1 MAMIKNIIFDLGNVI
16 VNYNQEK
23 IIKQFTQ
30 NKDEHDYIIEQI
42 FKAPEWQMMDLGMI
56 TNQEAANIINQR
68 NNFLYKDLTDEFL
81 NNWYKVQIINR
92 DVVGLAKKLYE
103 KGYKLYVLS
112 NMANLTFE
120 FFKNDEFFKMCD
132 GIIIS
137 AHEHIKKPD
146 RKVFEILM
154 NRYNLKSQECI
165 FIDDD
170 DTGRSCNTANEM
182 GILGRRVLPNNVEDI
197 EKMLNENNIKV

>member
-1 MAMIKNIIFDLGNVI
+1 MIKNIIFDLGNVI
-16 VNYNQEK
+16 INYNQEK
-23 IIKQFTQ
+23 IIKSFTL

-42 FKAPEWQMMDLGMI
+42 FKSPEWHMMDLGTI

-68 NNFLYKDLTDEFL
+68 NSFKYEDLTNEFL
-81 NNWYKVQIINR
+81 NNWYKVQIVNK
-92 DVVGLAKKLYE
+92 DVVELAKKLYE

-112 NMANLTFE
+112 NMANLTYE
-120 FFKNDEFFKMCD
+120 FFKNEEFFQLCD

-146 RKVFEILM
+146 KKIFEVLM
-154 NRYNLKSQECI
+154 SRYKLKPQECI

-170 DTGRSCNTANEM
+170 DTGRSYNTANEM
-182 GILGRRVLPNNVEDI
+182 GILGRRVVPNNAQDI
-197 EKMLNENNIKV
+197 EKMLEENDII

>member
-1 MAMIKNIIFDLGNVI
+1 MIKNIIFDLGNVI
-16 VNYNQEK
+16 INYNQEK
-23 IIKQFTQ
+23 IIKHFTQ
-30 NKDEHDYIIEQI
+30 NKDEHDYIIVQI
-42 FKAPEWQMMDLGMI
+42 FRAPEWQMMDLGTL

-68 NNFLYKDLTDEFL
+68 NNFRYEDLTDEFL
-81 NNWYKVQIINR
+81 NNWYKVQNINR
-92 DVVGLAKKLYE
+92 DVVEFAKKLYE
-103 KGYKLYVLS
+103 KGYKSYVLS
-112 NMANLTFE
+112 NMANSTFE

-154 NRYNLKSQECI
+154 SRYNLKPHECI

-170 DTGRSCNTANEM
+170 DTGRSYNTANEM
-182 GILGRRVLPNNVEDI
+182 EILGRRVLPNNVQDI
-197 EKMLNENNIKV
+197 EKMLNENNIII

>member
-1 MAMIKNIIFDLGNVI
+1 MIKNIIFDLGNVI
-16 VNYNQEK
+16 INYNQEK
-23 IIKQFTQ
+23 IIKHFTQ

-42 FKAPEWQMMDLGMI
+42 FRAPEWQMMDLGTL

-68 NNFLYKDLTDEFL
+68 NNFRYKDLTDQFL

-92 DVVGLAKKLYE
+92 DVVEFAKKLYE

-120 FFKNDEFFKMCD
+120 FFKNDEFFEMCD

-146 RKVFEILM
+146 EKIYRLLLEK
-154 NRYNLKSQECI
+154 YSLKAEECL

-170 DTGRSCNTANEM
+170 DSGKNYETANRI
-182 GILGRRVLPNNVEDI
+182 GIKGRKVIPNQLEDI
-197 EKMLNENNIKV
+197 KELLLEYEINI

>member
-1 MAMIKNIIFDLGNVI
+1 MIKNIILDLGNVI
-16 VNYNQEK
+16 INYNQEK
-23 IIKQFTQ
+23 IIKHFTQ
-30 NKDEHDYIIEQI
+30 KKDEHDYIIEQI
-42 FKAPEWQMMDLGMI
+42 FKAPEWQMMDMGTI

-68 NNFLYKDLTDEFL
+68 NNFKYKDLTDEFL

-92 DVVGLAKKLYE
+92 DVVEFAKKLYE

-120 FFKNDEFFKMCD
+120 FFKNDEFFEMCD

-146 RKVFEILM
+146 EKIYRLLLEK
-154 NRYNLKSQECI
+154 YSLKAEECL

-170 DTGRSCNTANEM
+170 DSGKNYETANRI
-182 GILGRRVLPNNVEDI
+182 GIKGRKVIPNQLEDI
-197 EKMLNENNIKV
+197 KELLLEYEINI

>member
-1 MAMIKNIIFDLGNVI
+1 MIKNIIFDLGNVI
-16 VNYNQEK
+16 INYNQEK
-23 IIKQFTQ
+23 IIKHFTQ

-42 FKAPEWQMMDLGMI
+42 FRAPEWQMMDLGTL

-68 NNFLYKDLTDEFL
+68 NNFRYKDLTDQFL

-92 DVVGLAKKLYE
+92 DVVEFAKKLYE

-120 FFKNDEFFKMCD
+120 FFKNDEFFEMCD

-146 RKVFEILM
+146 EKIYRLLLEK
-154 NRYNLKSQECI
+154 YSLKAEECL

-170 DTGRSCNTANEM
+170 DSGKNYETANRI
-182 GILGRRVLPNNVEDI
+182 GIKGRKVIPNQLKDI
-197 EKMLNENNIKV
+197 KELLLENKINI

>member
-1 MAMIKNIIFDLGNVI
+1 MIKNIIFDLGNVI
-16 VNYNQEK
+16 INYNQER

-42 FKAPEWQMMDLGMI
+42 FKAPEWQMMDLGTI

-68 NNFLYKDLTDEFL
+68 NNFKYKDLTDEFL
-81 NNWYKVQIINR
+81 NNWYKVQIINK
-92 DVVGLAKKLYE
+92 DVVEFAKKLYK

-120 FFKNDEFFKMCD
+120 FFKNDGFFEMCD

-146 RKVFEILM
+146 EKIYRLLLE
-154 NRYNLKSQECI
+154 RYSLKAEECL

-170 DTGRSCNTANEM
+170 DSGKNYETANRI
-182 GILGRRVLPNNVEDI
+182 GIKGRRVIPNQLEDI
-197 EKMLNENNIKV
+197 KELLLEYEINI

>member
-1 MAMIKNIIFDLGNVI
+1 MIKNIIFDLGNVI
-16 VNYNQEK
+16 INYNQEK

-30 NKDEHDYIIEQI
+30 NKDEHDYIIGQI
-42 FKAPEWQMMDLGMI
+42 FKAPEWQMMDMGTI

-68 NNFLYKDLTDEFL
+68 NNFKYEDLTNDFL

-92 DVVGLAKKLYE
+92 DAVELAKKLYK

-120 FFKNDEFFKMCD
+120 FFKNDEFFEICD

-146 RKVFEILM
+146 IKVFEILM
-154 NRYNLKSQECI
+154 SRYNLKPHECI

-170 DTGRSCNTANEM
+170 DTGRSYNTANEM
-182 GILGRRVLPNNVEDI
+182 GILGRRVLPNNVKDI
-197 EKMLNENNIKV
+197 EKMLNENDIII

>member
-170 DTGRSCNTANEM
+170 DTGRSYNTANEM

>member
-1 MAMIKNIIFDLGNVI
+1 MAMINNIIFDLGNVI
-16 VNYNQEK
+16 INYNQEK
-23 IIKQFTQ
+23 IIKHFTQ
-30 NKDEHDYIIEQI
+30 NKVEHDYIIEQI
-42 FKAPEWQMMDLGMI
+42 FKAPEWKMMDLGMI

-68 NNFLYKDLTDEFL
+68 NNFLYEDLTDEFL
-81 NNWYKVQIINR
+81 NNQYKVKIINR
-92 DVVGLAKKLYE
+92 DVVEFAKKLYE
-103 KGYKLYVLS
+103 KEYKLYVLS

-120 FFKNDEFFKMCD
+120 FFKNDEFFKICD

-154 NRYNLKSQECI
+154 NRYNLKPQECI

-170 DTGRSCNTANEM
+170 YTGRSYNTANEM
-182 GILGRRVLPNNVEDI
+182 GILGRRVLPNDVEDI
-197 EKMLNENNIKV
+197 QKMLIDYEIKI

>member
-1 MAMIKNIIFDLGNVI
+1 MIKNVIFDLGNVI
-16 VNYNQEK
+16 INYNQEK
-23 IIKQFTQ
+23 IIKHFTQ

-42 FKAPEWQMMDLGMI
+42 FKAPEWQMMDLGTI
-56 TNQEAANIINQR
+56 TNQEAANIINKR
-68 NNFLYKDLTDEFL
+68 NNFKYKDLTDEFL
-81 NNWYKVQIINR
+81 NNWYKVQTINR
-92 DVVGLAKKLYE
+92 DVVKFAKKLYE
-103 KGYKLYVLS
+103 NGYKLYVLS

-146 RKVFEILM
+146 KRIFEILL
-154 NRYNLKSQECI
+154 NRYNLKPQESI

-170 DTGRSCNTANEM
+170 DTGKSYNTANEI
-182 GILGRRVLPNNVEDI
+182 GILGRVVLPNNVEDI
-197 EKMLNENNIKV
+197 EKMLKEYDIN

>member
-1 MAMIKNIIFDLGNVI
+1 MIKNIIFDLGNVI
-16 VNYNQEK
+16 INYNQEK
-23 IIKQFTQ
+23 IIKSFTL

-42 FKAPEWQMMDLGMI
+42 FKSPEWHMMDLGTI

-68 NNFLYKDLTDEFL
+68 NSFKYEDLTNEFL
-81 NNWYKVQIINR
+81 NNWYKVQIVNK
-92 DVVGLAKKLYE
+92 DVVELAKKLYE

-112 NMANLTFE
+112 NMANLTYE
-120 FFKNDEFFKMCD
+120 FFKNEEFFQLCD

-146 RKVFEILM
+146 KKIFEVLM
-154 NRYNLKSQECI
+154 SRYKLKPQECI

-170 DTGRSCNTANEM
+170 DTGRSYNTANEM
-182 GILGRRVLPNNVEDI
+182 GILGRRVVPNNAQDI
-197 EKMLNENNIKV
+197 EKMLEENDVI

>member
-1 MAMIKNIIFDLGNVI
+1 MIKNIIFDLGNVI
-16 VNYNQEK
+16 INYNQEK

-42 FKAPEWQMMDLGMI
+42 FKAPEWQMMDLGTV

-68 NNFLYKDLTDEFL
+68 NNFKYKDLTDEFL

-92 DVVGLAKKLYE
+92 DAVELAKKLYK

-120 FFKNDEFFKMCD
+120 FFKNDEFFEICD

-146 RKVFEILM
+146 IKVFEILM
-154 NRYNLKSQECI
+154 SRYNLKPHECI

-170 DTGRSCNTANEM
+170 DTGRSYNTANEM
-182 GILGRRVLPNNVEDI
+182 GILGRRVLPNNVKDI
-197 EKMLNENNIKV
+197 EKMLNENDIII

>member
-1 MAMIKNIIFDLGNVI
+1 MIKNIIFDLGNVI
-16 VNYNQEK
+16 INYNQER

-30 NKDEHDYIIEQI
+30 NKDEHDYIIGQI
-42 FKAPEWQMMDLGMI
+42 FKAPEWQMMDMGTI

-68 NNFLYKDLTDEFL
+68 NNFKYKDLTDEFL

-92 DVVGLAKKLYE
+92 DVVEFAKKLYE

-120 FFKNDEFFKMCD
+120 FFKNDEFFEMCD

-146 RKVFEILM
+146 EKIYRLLLE
-154 NRYNLKSQECI
+154 RYSLKAEECL

-170 DTGRSCNTANEM
+170 DSGKNYETANRI
-182 GILGRRVLPNNVEDI
+182 GIKGRRVIPNQLKDI
-197 EKMLNENNIKV
+197 KELLLEYEINI

>member
-1 MAMIKNIIFDLGNVI
+1 MIKNIIFDLGNVI
-16 VNYNQEK
+16 INYNQEK

-42 FKAPEWQMMDLGMI
+42 FKAPEWQMMDLGTV

-68 NNFLYKDLTDEFL
+68 NNFKYKDLTDEFL

-92 DVVGLAKKLYE
+92 DVVEFAKKLYK

-120 FFKNDEFFKMCD
+120 FFKNDEFFEMCD

-146 RKVFEILM
+146 IKVFEILM
-154 NRYNLKSQECI
+154 SRYNLKPHECI

-170 DTGRSCNTANEM
+170 DTGRSYNTANEM
-182 GILGRRVLPNNVEDI
+182 EILGRRVLPNNVKDI
-197 EKMLNENNIKV
+197 EKMLNENDIII